1 MKNFGVLEYLSYAM
15 YAILMI
21 YFILVPVRALKDR
34 KKCRSGRQGIIPVI
48 VVAAV
53 NAMLLILYDMSVFGG
68 LSGHLVSAVGLAL
81 MPVFLSGLS
90 DRTVH
95 VAARVSCPV
104 ALAVVTILVFR
115 KYVPL
120 ILLHAG
126 LWVLPLMSIVSA
138 AMVIGYSVF
147 SHPGDMSSPPFVHLT
162 SVRINMLYFMAFIT
176 IVMAGAYI
184 GPGSGMLS
192 MIFSCL
198 CLAMLLLLFSAMY
211 GRLVDS
217 RIFFFCRGYERRLM
231 ETPESSCDTVCDDMS
246 AEDRGYHDIFER
258 LRRLFEEEKPFLDPD
273 VSVSDISRS
282 LFTNKAYLSRTIN
295 IYTGRNFRQFVN
307 YHRIRYAVNLFHA
320 HPDMKLADLAE
331 RSGFRTVNSF
341 SMAFRLYMNMNP
353 GEWCRKFKHN
363 TNNADRK

>member
-1 MKNFGVLEYLSYAM
+1 M

-53 NAMLLILYDMSVFGG
+53 NALLLILYDMSVFGG

-231 ETPESSCDTVCDDMS
+231 ETP
-246 AEDRGYHDIFER
+246 
-258 LRRLFEEEKPFLDPD
+258 
-273 VSVSDISRS
+273 
-282 LFTNKAYLSRTIN
+282 
-295 IYTGRNFRQFVN
+295 
-307 YHRIRYAVNLFHA
+307 
-320 HPDMKLADLAE
+320 
-331 RSGFRTVNSF
+331 
-341 SMAFRLYMNMNP
+341 
-353 GEWCRKFKHN
+353 
-363 TNNADRK
+363 

>member
-1 MKNFGVLEYLSYAM
+1 M

-53 NAMLLILYDMSVFGG
+53 NALLLILYDMSVFGG

-198 CLAMLLLLFSAMY
+198 CLAILLLLFSAMY

-217 RIFFFCRGYERRLM
+217 RIFFFFRG
-231 ETPESSCDTVCDDMS
+231 
-246 AEDRGYHDIFER
+246 
-258 LRRLFEEEKPFLDPD
+258 
-273 VSVSDISRS
+273 
-282 LFTNKAYLSRTIN
+282 
-295 IYTGRNFRQFVN
+295 
-307 YHRIRYAVNLFHA
+307 
-320 HPDMKLADLAE
+320 
-331 RSGFRTVNSF
+331 
-341 SMAFRLYMNMNP
+341 
-353 GEWCRKFKHN
+353 
-363 TNNADRK
+363 